1 MKLTILRK
9 LLLMVICIVLLT
21 AAAIFGTAHHFM
33 KRGFADESAQ
43 GVTRLRDVVVRN
55 IGDRSAKF
63 QEEAALVAQHADFA
77 AAVAAGDGSRASELA
92 KRLMRDVGSDFMTV
106 TDDKGNVL
114 ARGHSDKTGDSVLDQ
129 DTVRRALRGEAS
141 VGVISGTV
149 VPFTLRAGAPIRRD
163 GKVVGTVAIGTSL
176 VREGFVDDLK
186 SFTGLEVT
194 VFKGDTRVMT
204 TIVRDGKRA
213 IGTRMD
219 NPKVLET
226 VFTAGKTFLARNQ
239 ILGSEYET
247 AYWPILDMEGK
258 TIGMWFIGMPVASI
272 IAAQDRVTD
281 SSLAVMAGVLPV
293 MIAVAWLL
301 ARALS
306 RPITHTT
313 AFATAVAGGD
323 LNSELTVRTGDEV
336 GQLADA
342 LRSMVGTLRDKIG
355 EAQEQTRLAADE
367 TKKAQQAMA
376 EAEEARARGEQAR
389 REGMLHA
396 ARELEGIVDIVSAA
410 SEELSAQI
418 EQSSRGAELQSRRTG
433 ETAVAMEEM
442 NATVLE
448 VARSAGLASDT
459 AGDAKAKASAGSGIV
474 EAMIDG
480 IGVVQ
485 RHSETLNRDMD
496 ALGKSTERIG
506 AILGVISDIAD
517 QTNLLALNAAIEA
530 ARAGDAG
537 RGFAVVADEVR
548 KLAEKTMTATREVG
562 EAIGGIQ
569 QGAKVSIAQVGETA
583 REVESVT
590 GRAREAGQSLVSIV
604 ALADSVSDQVRSIAT
619 ASEEQSA
626 ASEEINRAVEEVN
639 RISTETSD
647 AMRQSALA
655 VGELAA
661 QAQKLKAIIEQMQRE
676 NA

>member
-21 AAAIFGTAHHFM
+21 SVAIFGTAHHFM
-33 KRGFADESAQ
+33 KRGFADESARA
-43 GVTRLRDVVVRN
+43 VTQFRDVVARN
-55 IGDRSAKF
+55 IDDRSAKF
-63 QEEAALVAQHADFA
+63 LEEVRLVAQHADFA
-77 AAVAAGDGSRASELA
+77 AAVAAGDGPRAAELA
-92 KRLMRDVGSDFMTV
+92 RRLMRDVGSDFMTV

-129 DTVRRALRGEAS
+129 DTVRRALRGEAT
-141 VGVISGTV
+141 VGIISGTV
-149 VPFTLRAGAPIRRD
+149 VPFTLRAGAAIHRD
-163 GKVVGTVAIGTSL
+163 GKVVGTVSIGTSL
-176 VREGFVDDLK
+176 VREGFVDDVK

-194 VFKGDTRVMT
+194 VFKGDARVMT

-247 AYWPILDMEGK
+247 AYWPIRDMEGK
-258 TIGMWFIGMPVASI
+258 AIGMWFIGMPVSTI
-272 IAAQDRVTD
+272 IEAQDRVAN

-293 MIAVAWLL
+293 MIVVAWLL

-306 RPITHTT
+306 RPISRTT
-313 AFATAVAGGD
+313 TFATSVAAGD
-323 LNSELTVRTGDEV
+323 LDSELTVRTGDEV

-342 LRSMVGTLRDKIG
+342 LRSMVATLKDKIG
-355 EAQEQTRLAADE
+355 EAQEQTRLAAAE
-367 TKKAQQAMA
+367 TEKAHQAMA
-376 EAEEARARGEQAR
+376 EAEAARARGEQAR

-448 VARSAGLASDT
+448 VARSAGLAADT
-459 AGDAKAKASAGSGIV
+459 AGDAKTKAASGAGIV
-474 EAMIDG
+474 ESMIDG

-485 RHSETLNRDMD
+485 HHSEALNRDMD

-548 KLAEKTMTATREVG
+548 KLAEKTMTATKEVEHAIKDIQTGTAQAVDEMTRTRGQVEATADKAEGTG
-562 EAIGGIQ
+562 EALGRIVRR
-569 QGAKVSIAQVGETA
+569 AVYIA
-583 REVESVT
+583 
-590 GRAREAGQSLVSIV
+590 
-604 ALADSVSDQVRSIAT
+604 DMVRNIAT
-619 ASEEQSA
+619 ASEQQSA
-626 ASEEINRAVEEVN
+626 TSDEINRNVTRINDLSRDIAERIHTAEASINEVSGMA
-639 RISTETSD
+639 R
-647 AMRQSALA
+647 RL
-655 VGELAA
+655 GELVERFR
-661 QAQKLKAIIEQMQRE
+661 Q
-676 NA
+676 

>member
-9 LLLMVICIVLLT
+9 LLILVICIVLLT

-43 GVTRLRDVVVRN
+43 AVTRLRDVVARN

-63 QEEAALVAQHADFA
+63 LEEAALVAQHADFV
-77 AAVAAGDGSRASELA
+77 AAVAAGDGARAAELA
-92 KRLMRDVGSDFMTV
+92 RRLMREVGSDFMTV

-114 ARGHSDKTGDSVLDQ
+114 ARGHSDKKGDSVLDQ
-129 DTVRRALRGEAS
+129 ETVRRALRGDAT

-149 VPFTLRAGAPIRRD
+149 VPFTLRAGAPIRHD

-176 VREGFVDDLK
+176 VREGFVDDIK

-219 NPKVLET
+219 NPRVMET
-226 VFTAGKTFLARNQ
+226 VFSAGKTFLARNQ

-272 IAAQDRVTD
+272 LAAQDRVTD

-306 RPITHTT
+306 RPIARTT
-313 AFATAVAGGD
+313 AFATSVAGGD
-323 LNSELTVRTGDEV
+323 LDSELTVRTGDEV

-355 EAQEQTRLAADE
+355 EAQEQTRLAAEE
-367 TKKAQQAMA
+367 TKKAQQATA

-448 VARSAGLASDT
+448 VARSAGLAADT

-548 KLAEKTMTATREVG
+548 KLAEKTMNATREVG
-562 EAIGGIQ
+562 DAIRAIQEGTTASAPQVDAAVEAVTQANAQAGTAGSSLDEIVRLASG
-569 QGAKVSIAQVGETA
+569 VSAQVRAVATSGEEQA
-583 REVESVT
+583 
-590 GRAREAGQSLVSIV
+590 AVSAHI
-604 ALADSVSDQVRSIAT
+604 VRSLGDITTISEDT
-619 ASEEQSA
+619 AQ
-626 ASEEINRAVEEVN
+626 
-639 RISTETSD
+639 
-647 AMRQSALA
+647 AMRDVERSLDDLNP
-655 VGELAA
+655 EA
-661 QAQKLKAIIEQMQRE
+661 QRLGDLIARFKEG
-676 NA
+676 

>member
-9 LLLMVICIVLLT
+9 LLIMVICIVLLT

-43 GVTRLRDVVVRN
+43 AVTRLRDVVVRN
-55 IGDRSAKF
+55 IGDRSSKF
-63 QEEAALVAQHADFA
+63 LEEVALVAQHADFV
-77 AAVAAGDGSRASELA
+77 AAVAEGNGPRAVELSR
-92 KRLMRDVGSDFMTV
+92 RLMRDVGSDFMTV

-163 GKVVGTVAIGTSL
+163 GKVIGTVAIGTSL

-213 IGTRMD
+213 VGTRMD
-219 NPKVLET
+219 NPRVMET
-226 VFTAGKTFLARNQ
+226 VFNAGKTFLARNV

-272 IAAQDRVTD
+272 IEVQDRVTN

-301 ARALS
+301 SRALS
-306 RPITHTT
+306 RPISRTT
-313 AFATAVAGGD
+313 AYATAVAGGD
-323 LNSELTVRTGDEV
+323 LDSELTVRTGDEV

-342 LRSMVGTLRDKIG
+342 LRSMVATLKDKIG
-355 EAQEQTRLAADE
+355 EALEQTRLAGEE
-367 TKKAQQAMA
+367 TEKARQAMA
-376 EAEEARARGEQAR
+376 EAEAASARAEQAR

-396 ARELEGIVDIVSAA
+396 ASELEGIVDIVSAA

-448 VARSAGLASDT
+448 VARSAGLAADT
-459 AGDAKAKASAGSGIV
+459 ANDAKSKAAAGSGIV
-474 EAMIDG
+474 EDMIGG

-496 ALGKSTERIG
+496 ALGKSAERIG

-517 QTNLLALNAAIEA
+517 QTNL
-530 ARAGDAG
+530 
-537 RGFAVVADEVR
+537 VADEVR
-548 KLAEKTMTATREVG
+548 KLAEKTMTATKEVG

-569 QGAKVSIAQVGETA
+569 QGARVSIAQVGETV

-590 GRAREAGQSLVSIV
+590 GRAREAGQSLSAIVS
-604 ALADSVSDQVRSIAT
+604 LADSVSDQVRSIAT
-619 ASEEQSA
+619 ASEQQSA
-626 ASEEINRAVEEVN
+626 ASDEINRAVEEVN
-639 RISTETSD
+639 RISAETSD

-655 VGELAA
+655 VSELAA
-661 QAQKLKAIIEQMQRE
+661 QAQRLKAIIGQMQSE

>member
-9 LLLMVICIVLLT
+9 LLIMVICIVLLT

-43 GVTRLRDVVVRN
+43 AVTRLRDVVVRN
-55 IGDRSAKF
+55 IGDRSSKF
-63 QEEAALVAQHADFA
+63 LEEVALVAQHADFV
-77 AAVAAGDGSRASELA
+77 AAVAEGNGPRAVELSR
-92 KRLMRDVGSDFMTV
+92 RLMRDVGSDFMTV

-163 GKVVGTVAIGTSL
+163 GKVIGTVAIGTSL

-213 IGTRMD
+213 VGTRMD
-219 NPKVLET
+219 NPRVMET
-226 VFTAGKTFLARNQ
+226 VARNV

-272 IAAQDRVTD
+272 IEVQDRVTN

-301 ARALS
+301 SRALS
-306 RPITHTT
+306 RPISRTT
-313 AFATAVAGGD
+313 AYATAVAGGD
-323 LNSELTVRTGDEV
+323 LDSELTVRTGDEV

-342 LRSMVGTLRDKIG
+342 LRSMVATLKDKIG
-355 EAQEQTRLAADE
+355 EALEQTRLAGEE
-367 TKKAQQAMA
+367 TEKARQAMA
-376 EAEEARARGEQAR
+376 EAEAASARAEQAR

-396 ARELEGIVDIVSAA
+396 ASELEGIVDIVSAA

-448 VARSAGLASDT
+448 VARSAGLAADT
-459 AGDAKAKASAGSGIV
+459 ANDAKSKAAAGSGIV
-474 EAMIDG
+474 EDMIGG

-496 ALGKSTERIG
+496 ALGKSAER
-506 AILGVISDIAD
+506 
-517 QTNLLALNAAIEA
+517 
-530 ARAGDAG
+530 
-537 RGFAVVADEVR
+537 
-548 KLAEKTMTATREVG
+548 MWPTRC
-562 EAIGGIQ
+562 
-569 QGAKVSIAQVGETA
+569 
-583 REVESVT
+583 
-590 GRAREAGQSLVSIV
+590 
-604 ALADSVSDQVRSIAT
+604 
-619 ASEEQSA
+619 ASWPK
-626 ASEEINRAVEEVN
+626 RP
-639 RISTETSD
+639 
-647 AMRQSALA
+647 
-655 VGELAA
+655 
-661 QAQKLKAIIEQMQRE
+661 
-676 NA
+676 

>member
-33 KRGFADESAQ
+33 KRGFAGESAQ
-43 GVTRLRDVVVRN
+43 AVTRLRDVVVRN

-63 QEEAALVAQHADFA
+63 LEEAALVAQHSDFV
-77 AAVAAGDGSRASELA
+77 AAVAAGDGARTSELA

-219 NPKVLET
+219 NPKVMET
-226 VFTAGKTFLARNQ
+226 VFNAGKTFLARNQ

-247 AYWPILDMEGK
+247 AYWPILDMDGK

-272 IAAQDRVTD
+272 LAAQDRVTD

-306 RPITHTT
+306 RPIARTT
-313 AFATAVAGGD
+313 AFATTVAGGD
-323 LNSELTVRTGDEV
+323 LDSELTVRTGDEV

-342 LRSMVGTLRDKIG
+342 LRSMVGTLKDKIG
-355 EAQEQTRLAADE
+355 EAQEQTRLAAEE

-448 VARSAGLASDT
+448 VARSAGLASET
-459 AGDAKAKASAGSGIV
+459 AGDAKTRASAGSGIV

-583 REVESVT
+583 REVENVT
-590 GRAREAGQSLVSIV
+590 GRAHEAGQSLASIV

-655 VGELAA
+655 VSELAA
-661 QAQKLKAIIEQMQRE
+661 QAQKLKAIIGQMQRE

>member
-43 GVTRLRDVVVRN
+43 AVTRLRDVVVRN

-63 QEEAALVAQHADFA
+63 LEEAALVAQHSDFV
-77 AAVAAGDGSRASELA
+77 AAVAAGDGARTSELA
-92 KRLMRDVGSDFMTV
+92 RRLMRDVGSDFMTV

-129 DTVRRALRGEAS
+129 DTVRRALRGEAT

-219 NPKVLET
+219 NPKVMET
-226 VFTAGKTFLARNQ
+226 VFSAGKTFLARNQ

-247 AYWPILDMEGK
+247 AYWPIQDMEGK

-293 MIAVAWLL
+293 MIGVAWLL

-306 RPITHTT
+306 RPIARTT
-313 AFATAVAGGD
+313 AFATSVAGGELD
-323 LNSELTVRTGDEV
+323 SELAVRTGDEV

-342 LRSMVGTLRDKIG
+342 LRSMVGTLKDKIG
-355 EAQEQTRLAADE
+355 EAQEQTRLAAAE

-583 REVESVT
+583 REVENVT
-590 GRAREAGQSLVSIV
+590 GRAREAGQSLASIV

-626 ASEEINRAVEEVN
+626 ASDEINRAVEEVN

-655 VGELAA
+655 VSELAA
-661 QAQKLKAIIEQMQRE
+661 QAQKLKAIIEQMQRD